1 MTLFEFEQTPFDGLW
16 LVNPKPFRDDRG
28 EFFRFFCK
36 KEFQTIGF
44 DKEFVQ
50 FNHSINLHKGT
61 LRGMHY
67 QEPPFAETKLVR
79 CIKGRILDIVVDI
92 RQNSPTFL
100 QHYAIELSAENK
112 KMLLIPE
119 GFAHGFQTL
128 EDNVEVLY
136 HHTQFYYPQAERGL
150 RYDDPLLS
158 LPWQTAATYISER
171 DRNFKMIDSTFK
183 GISLNSPT

>member
-1 MTLFEFEQTPFDGLW
+1 MTLFTFEYTPLQGLW
-16 LVNPKPFRDDRG
+16 LITPRPFQDARG

-44 DKEFVQ
+44 NKEFVQ
-50 FNHSINLHKGT
+50 LNHSINLYKGT

-67 QEPPFAETKLVR
+67 QVLPFAETKLVR

-100 QHYAIELSAENK
+100 QHYAVELSAENK

-128 EDNVEVLY
+128 EDNTEVLY
-136 HHTQFYYPQAERGL
+136 HHTQFYQPQAERGL
-150 RYDDPLLS
+150 RYDDPMLNLTWAM
-158 LPWQTAATYISER
+158 PPTWMSER
-171 DRNFKMIDSTFK
+171 DKNFANLDENFK
-183 GISLNSPT
+183 GIFIN